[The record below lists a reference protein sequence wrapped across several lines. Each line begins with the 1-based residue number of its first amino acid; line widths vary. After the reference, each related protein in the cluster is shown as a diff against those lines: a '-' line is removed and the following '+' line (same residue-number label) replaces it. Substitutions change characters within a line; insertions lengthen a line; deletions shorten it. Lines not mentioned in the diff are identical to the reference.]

1 MAKVVIERVSPD
13 VYRVYVDG
21 RLIAETN
28 RREVGKIARRAVEFT
43 R

>member
-13 VYRVYVDG
+13 LYRIYVDG
-21 RLIAETN
+21 RLVAETN
-28 RREVGKIARRAVEFT
+28 HREVGKVARRAVEFT